1 MKDSIATFVVFTI
14 SGLFSLVNSNINVKQ
29 VDINKDVL
37 LIDSLNKKVDVLK
50 DQNNQS
56 IDSIKLK
63 NNKLNGNLNKT
74 LKEIDSLRFESENHE
89 YPIIY
94 TIKNEKNNN

>member
-29 VDINKDVL
+29 ISTSKDLL
-37 LIDSLNKKVDVLK
+37 LIDSLNTK
-50 DQNNQS
+50 
-56 IDSIKLK
+56 IDTLK
-63 NNKLNGNLNKT
+63 NQNDKYINVVKLNNKNLNNRLNQR

-94 TIKNEKNNN
+94 NIQK